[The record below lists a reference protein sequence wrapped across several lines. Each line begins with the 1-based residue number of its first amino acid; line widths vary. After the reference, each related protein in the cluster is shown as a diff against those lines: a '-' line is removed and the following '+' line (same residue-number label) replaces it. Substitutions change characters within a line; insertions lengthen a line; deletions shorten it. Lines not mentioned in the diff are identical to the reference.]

1 MHFDLVTFFVSQ
13 QVNFFIQRRHAVE
26 REINHFYTYEL
37 LLNSS
42 LRHYMFHLL
51 HRYYIGGHL
60 CHCRSPNAPAF
71 ILKRTIVMMMMTT
84 VDNRPQYAYTTP
96 ACKDQYF

>member
-51 HRYYIGGHL
+51 HRYY
-60 CHCRSPNAPAF
+60 R
-71 ILKRTIVMMMMTT
+71 
-84 VDNRPQYAYTTP
+84 RPSVTLQVTECTGVHSEAHY
-96 ACKDQYF
+96 CDDDDDDSRQ